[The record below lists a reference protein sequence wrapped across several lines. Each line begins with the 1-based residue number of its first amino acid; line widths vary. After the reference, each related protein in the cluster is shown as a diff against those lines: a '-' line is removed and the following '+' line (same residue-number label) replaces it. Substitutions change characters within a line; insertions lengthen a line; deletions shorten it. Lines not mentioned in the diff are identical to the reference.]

1 MKQRNVEF
9 ASGSHTLGGVLREP
23 NGNGRHPLVILA
35 HGMGGLKEWTIPEV
49 AAALVATG
57 IATLAFD
64 YRNFGDSDGLPR
76 EEIDHCGQIEDW
88 RSAITFAT
96 TLPSVNRDRIGVWG
110 TSLGGRNALAVA
122 AVDRRLAC
130 VLAQV
135 PAITVSPQMAA
146 FMATGTGDLGKFYNV
161 LAEDRRGRA
170 LGEPPRYVEFA
181 NDPGTDYGSY
191 WATFGDAEK
200 RNWNPRIT
208 LRSFEV
214 TVLDDILPLM
224 AKIAPTPLRM
234 ILTDQDTLCST
245 PRQLEAFAA
254 AGEPKSLMV
263 LPGHHYALY
272 TTWKDAAI
280 AAARAWFVEHL
291 LD

>member
-1 MKQRNVEF
+1 MCW
-9 ASGSHTLGGVLREP
+9 
-23 NGNGRHPLVILA
+23 
-35 HGMGGLKEWTIPEV
+35 LKTG
-49 AAALVATG
+49 AAALWASHRAMWSSRTIPARTMEVTG
-57 IATLAFD
+57 
-64 YRNFGDSDGLPR
+64 PR
-76 EEIDHCGQIEDW
+76 SEK
-88 RSAITFAT
+88 S
-96 TLPSVNRDRIGVWG
+96 
-110 TSLGGRNALAVA
+110 
-122 AVDRRLAC
+122 
-130 VLAQV
+130 
-135 PAITVSPQMAA
+135 
-146 FMATGTGDLGKFYNV
+146 
-161 LAEDRRGRA
+161 
-170 LGEPPRYVEFA
+170 
-181 NDPGTDYGSY
+181 
-191 WATFGDAEK
+191 EK
-200 RNWNPRIT
+200 RNWNPRVT

-214 TVLDDILPLM
+214 TILDDILPLM

>member
-1 MKQRNVEF
+1 
-9 ASGSHTLGGVLREP
+9 
-23 NGNGRHPLVILA
+23 
-35 HGMGGLKEWTIPEV
+35 
-49 AAALVATG
+49 
-57 IATLAFD
+57 
-64 YRNFGDSDGLPR
+64 
-76 EEIDHCGQIEDW
+76 
-88 RSAITFAT
+88 
-96 TLPSVNRDRIGVWG
+96 
-110 TSLGGRNALAVA
+110 
-122 AVDRRLAC
+122 
-130 VLAQV
+130 
-135 PAITVSPQMAA
+135 
-146 FMATGTGDLGKFYNV
+146 
-161 LAEDRRGRA
+161 

-181 NDPGTDYGSY
+181 NDPSTDYGSY

-208 LRSFEV
+208 LRSFEA
-214 TVLDDILPLM
+214 TVIDDILPLM